1 MITCNVECS
10 CPICG
15 KSYTVI
21 VPHEGFIKGRNGGRI
36 QDCLPSLSNEDRE
49 ALITGIC
56 GETNVWRRVTTYK
69 LLWDL

>member
-1 MITCNVECS
+1 MITCNVECR
-10 CPICG
+10 CPMCG

-21 VPHEGFIKGRNGGRI
+21 VPHEGFIAWRNGDRI

-56 GETNVWRRVTTYK
+56 GEC
-69 LLWDL
+69 WDRMYGEDD